1 MNAWNFKGVACA
13 MLLAVVVGAGCD
25 RPVPPPTPYSDA
37 EVAGEIEKAFT
48 ADKPAGT
55 KALATE
61 ITTALQAK
69 NFSKAFEAVQKLSIM
84 EGLSQEQG
92 MVAARATL
100 TISALL
106 QNAQAQGD
114 PQAAQ
119 TLEHYMRTK

>member
-1 MNAWNFKGVACA
+1 

-25 RPVPPPTPYSDA
+25 RSVPPPTPYSDA